1 MGNCFSQSRENG
13 SSSSP
18 SMPNSTRGADPH
30 FQALANHH
38 RMAHMNVYKDD
49 SMARKMTMNSM
60 SYFMPQ
66 NATISSNDSRGQHS
80 NSQKV
85 IALYSYESRVDG
97 DISFKKDDIM
107 VVLEET

>member
-13 SSSSP
+13 SPPPSQVPSSGHMS
-18 SMPNSTRGADPH
+18 DPH
-30 FQALANHH
+30 FQALASH
-38 RMAHMNVYKDD
+38 RRIAHMNVYKDD
-49 SMARKMTMNSM
+49 SMGRKATLNSL

-66 NATISSNDSRGQHS
+66 ESTLSSNNSRGHS

-85 IALYSYESRVDG
+85 IALYNYESRVEG